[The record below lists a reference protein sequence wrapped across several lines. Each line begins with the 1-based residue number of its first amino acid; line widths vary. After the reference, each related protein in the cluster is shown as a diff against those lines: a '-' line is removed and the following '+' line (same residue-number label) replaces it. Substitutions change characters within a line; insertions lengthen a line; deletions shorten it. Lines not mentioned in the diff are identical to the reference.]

1 MSSLETIEDVVSA
14 GVEAQAKI
22 DKYLAKAYAAAEQ
35 LTKVTEAGISLGM
48 VQGIAAKKIIADA
61 RSGQGAIAAVAGHFA
76 QLHLA
81 QTTAC
86 VAAGADLGSVTTA
99 GGITIGGVGTL
110 GGGR

>member
-48 VQGIAAKKIIADA
+48 VQGIAAKTIVGDA
-61 RSGQGAIAAVAGHFA
+61 RAAAGIIGAAAAAYGR
-76 QLHLA
+76 LHQV
-81 QTTAC
+81 QTDAC
-86 VAAGADLGSVTTA
+86 IAAGADLGSVTTA
-99 GGITIGGVGTL
+99 GGITIGGVSPM

>member
-1 MSSLETIEDVVSA
+1 MALETVEDIVSA
-14 GVEAQAKI
+14 GVAAQVSI
-22 DKYLAKAYAAAEQ
+22 DRHLTLAYKAAAK
-35 LTKVTEAGISLGM
+35 LVRVTERGVEEGM

-99 GGITIGGVGTL
+99 GGVTIGGVSPL
-110 GGGR
+110 GGAR

>member
-1 MSSLETIEDVVSA
+1 MALETVEDIVSA
-14 GVEAQAKI
+14 GVAAQASI
-22 DKYLAKAYAAAEQ
+22 DKHLALAYKAAKR
-35 LTKVTEAGISLGM
+35 LTAVTEAGVAQGM

-76 QLHLA
+76 TLHQA
-81 QTTAC
+81 QTTAS

>member
-1 MSSLETIEDVVSA
+1 MALETVEDIVSA
-14 GVEAQAKI
+14 GVAAQVSI
-22 DKYLAKAYAAAEQ
+22 DRHLTLAYKAAAK
-35 LTKVTEAGISLGM
+35 LVRVTERGVEEGM

-86 VAAGADLGSVTTA
+86 VAAGANLGSVTTA
-99 GGITIGGVGTL
+99 GGVTIGGVGIL